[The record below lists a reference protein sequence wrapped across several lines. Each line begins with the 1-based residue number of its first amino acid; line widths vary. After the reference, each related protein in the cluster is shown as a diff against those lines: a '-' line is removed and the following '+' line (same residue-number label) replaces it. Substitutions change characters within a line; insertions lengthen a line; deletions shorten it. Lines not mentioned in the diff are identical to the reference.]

1 MNYKF
6 FDLAINYSNKKQILY
21 YNIIDYNIIYIL
33 KVKKHGIKV

>member
-21 YNIIDYNIIYIL
+21 YNIIDYNNIYIL